1 MRFTNGYWK
10 IKDNIIAEYATEYY
24 GHRMEGGRLTLYAPF
39 RHVAGRGN
47 TLDQGQLTVILSA
60 PMEGVVRV
68 DVVNHRGKRHRG
80 PDFALAQPG
89 GVVPALREEED
100 FLYYEAGAVTARDRK
115 SVV

>member
-60 PMEGVVRV
+60 PMRAWCGWMW
-68 DVVNHRGKRHRG
+68 
-80 PDFALAQPG
+80 
-89 GVVPALREEED
+89 
-100 FLYYEAGAVTARDRK
+100 
-115 SVV
+115 